1 MKIYIIRHGE
11 TAANKEGQLQGWIDD
26 PLNESG
32 VDLAEVTGREM
43 KKQGIRFDGCISS
56 PLCRARETAEIV
68 LRESGNGD
76 VEIEFDD
83 RLREIHM
90 GDWERKH
97 FKPEYG
103 ECDPEKIYKFFF
115 DPFNFEGCP
124 NGESVYQLIERT
136 QAALRDLAA
145 REGAEDQTWLLS
157 THGCATR
164 AIMNFL
170 YDDPSDFWQGK
181 IPFNCSVSILEA
193 EGGKIRLLEK
203 DKIYYDPA
211 LCVDRYAQ

>member
-11 TAANKEGQLQGWIDD
+11 TDANKEGQLQGWIDE
-26 PLNESG
+26 PLNQSG
-32 VDLAEVTGREM
+32 IDLAEVTGRAM
-43 KKQGIRFDGCISS
+43 KEEGIRFDACISS
-56 PLCRARETAEIV
+56 PLARARETAKLV

-76 VEIEFDD
+76 VPVEFDD
-83 RLREIHM
+83 RLREINM
-90 GDWERKH
+90 GDWEKKR

-103 ECDPEKIYKFFF
+103 ECDPDKIYKFFF
-115 DPFNFEGCP
+115 DPFNFDGCP
-124 NGESVYQLIERT
+124 NGESVYQLIDRT
-136 QAALRDLAA
+136 QQALKELAA
-145 REGAEDQTWLLS
+145 RDDGRTYLLS

-193 EGGKIRLLEK
+193 EGGEIRLLEK